1 MRIAR
6 TKPRVM
12 RARRSVAPRSGPV
25 NALYELAL
33 QAAQAAGDPRVTQL
47 QAAKSHQ
54 RDRVLRSMSILS
66 VTDVEREFG

>member
-12 RARRSVAPRSGPV
+12 RARRPVAPRSSQV
-25 NALYELAL
+25 NTLYELAL
-33 QAAQAAGDPRVTQL
+33 QAAQASGDSRVAQL
-47 QAAKSHQ
+47 QAAKPHQ

-66 VTDVEREFG
+66 ATDVEREFG